1 MRLSPVVTSLLF
13 IIVLVVLTGCATSN
27 HITKESQKYKP
38 YVIDINNFDPY
49 DFFGRSR
56 DEIEARKQS
65 TTREFYL
72 PGNIDIRLSLV
83 AESDKEIEESSDVEA
98 IKDFEGKQYFVAKK
112 AELDLNDI
120 ETVYIE
126 KSTYRGNEQYSIG
139 LLFKKESWDK
149 FYDATERLRGKR
161 LALIKDKELL
171 SAPVIHEAV
180 IGSAVVDGNFTN
192 ADIERIIV
200 GLMPTA
206 PYPENERADLYIDW
220 LENRVAAH
228 IDDSQAL
235 TQLAWRYSEK
245 KEQDCEKMT
254 AIYEKVVRLDP
265 NRYLEP
271 FLRLLRTCFKE
282 ADTDVEA
289 IAFYNG
295 LLAENKAEELEQ
307 ATIRMDLA
315 QIYVK
320 TGNLQKALDEL
331 ERALTITKALH
342 VSYPW
347 LEKSACKGEIQNLLN
362 FSKAQMIM
370 LIEAA
375 MERIK
380 LQESI
385 NENN

>member
-1 MRLSPVVTSLLF
+1 
-13 IIVLVVLTGCATSN
+13 
-27 HITKESQKYKP
+27 
-38 YVIDINNFDPY
+38 
-49 DFFGRSR
+49 
-56 DEIEARKQS
+56 
-65 TTREFYL
+65 
-72 PGNIDIRLSLV
+72 
-83 AESDKEIEESSDVEA
+83 
-98 IKDFEGKQYFVAKK
+98 
-112 AELDLNDI
+112 
-120 ETVYIE
+120 
-126 KSTYRGNEQYSIG
+126 
-139 LLFKKESWDK
+139 
-149 FYDATERLRGKR
+149 
-161 LALIKDKELL
+161 
-171 SAPVIHEAV
+171 
-180 IGSAVVDGNFTN
+180 
-192 ADIERIIV
+192 
-200 GLMPTA
+200 MPTA
-206 PYPENERADLYIDW
+206 PYSENGRTDLYIDW

-245 KEQDCEKMT
+245 KEQDCEKMA

-289 IAFYNG
+289 IAFYNTI
-295 LLAENKAEELEQ
+295 LAENKAAELEQ

-315 QIYVK
+315 QIYLK
-320 TGNLQKALDEL
+320 NGTLQKALDEL

-342 VSYPW
+342 VSYPL

-380 LQESI
+380 LQEII
-385 NENN
+385 NKNN